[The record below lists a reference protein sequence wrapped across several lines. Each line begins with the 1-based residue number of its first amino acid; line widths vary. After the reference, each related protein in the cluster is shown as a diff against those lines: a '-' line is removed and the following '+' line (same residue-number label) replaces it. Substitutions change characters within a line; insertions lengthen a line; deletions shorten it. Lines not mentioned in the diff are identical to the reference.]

1 MATLIKRRERWYAR
15 VLWYEN
21 TGKQKERQVP
31 LRTKSKVTA
40 RERLSAVNKVES
52 DIKTGLEFTFPWMNE
67 DGQTKVSRY
76 TIYDALQ
83 EWMGNRQSNGIR
95 PSTIRRNRYSMDS
108 IMSIIGSTRPLSS
121 IDTKL
126 IDTYR

>member
-1 MATLIKRRERWYAR
+1 MLFDKPSDCYSAFKELAMATLKKRRERWYAR

-21 TGKQKERQVP
+21 TGKQKEKQVP

-52 DIKTGLEFTFPWMNE
+52 DIRSGLEFTFPWMNE

-95 PSTIRRNRYSMDS
+95 PRPAIRARA
-108 IMSIIGSTRPLSS
+108 IIDHS
-121 IDTKL
+121 
-126 IDTYR
+126 